1 MKLERVGANHNE
13 GIKTILDVEN
23 ISTEWCP
30 KTKAIVVQ
38 IRNQSV
44 PALKGQY
51 NYTLKISPKDIA
63 SFLTT
68 LSNAGIET
76 SAPDVQKSLAV
87 NSHELLR
94 LLILSSG
101 LALTPEPVD
110 IRSKLQKVLAA
121 QNSTPPTHPS
131 SGTR

>member
-1 MKLERVGANHNE
+1 MKLERVGANRNE
-13 GIKTILDVEN
+13 GVKTVLDVED

-30 KTKAIVVQ
+30 KTKAILVQ
-38 IRNQSV
+38 IRDKSA
-44 PALKGQY
+44 PSLKGQY

-63 SFLTT
+63 RLLTT

-76 SAPDVQKSLAV
+76 SAPDVQKSLAA

-110 IRSKLQKVLAA
+110 IRSKLGKILAA
-121 QNSTPPTHPS
+121 
-131 SGTR
+131 RRAEK

>member
-13 GIKTILDVEN
+13 GVKTILDVED
-23 ISTEWCP
+23 ISAEWCP
-30 KTKAIVVQ
+30 KTKAILVQ
-38 IRNQSV
+38 IRNQST
-44 PALKGQY
+44 PGLKSWY

-63 SFLTT
+63 SFLNI

-76 SAPDVQKSLAV
+76 SAPDVQKSLAA

-101 LALTPEPVD
+101 LALTPDPVD
-110 IRSKLQKVLAA
+110 VRSKLEKILAA
-121 QNSTPPTHPS
+121 RNGTLPTHPS